1 MAINLAQK
9 YSQKVQERFTIGSK
23 TDRYCGHDYE
33 FTGVKTI
40 KIYSVD
46 TVATTNYTRTGTAR
60 FGSLT
65 ELGDTTQEMTLAMDK
80 AFTFSIDAGNASEQ
94 FNIKQAN
101 KCLKREIDEVITP
114 EIDKYR
120 LEKWVAGNGLSSG
133 KSVLSSKDGV
143 LTKANIVEK
152 IFTANATMSDE
163 KVPTTGRV
171 LFIPELTF
179 LKFKLADVVMGGS
192 DTLTAENIRRGYRGT
207 IDGVDV
213 VTVPSSIFPA
223 ATNFILK
230 YKGATVDVMKL
241 KNYRVH
247 KNPMGVDGD
256 VVEGRYIYDSFV
268 LDTKCKGIYVSS
280 TATS

>member
-1 MAINLAQK
+1 MAINLAEK

-46 TVATTNYTRTGTAR
+46 TVPTTNYTRTGTAR

-65 ELGDTTQEMTLAMDK
+65 ELGDTTQEMTLANDK

-120 LEKWVAGNGLSSG
+120 LEKWIAGNGLSSG
-133 KSVLSSKDGV
+133 KSVLTSKDGV